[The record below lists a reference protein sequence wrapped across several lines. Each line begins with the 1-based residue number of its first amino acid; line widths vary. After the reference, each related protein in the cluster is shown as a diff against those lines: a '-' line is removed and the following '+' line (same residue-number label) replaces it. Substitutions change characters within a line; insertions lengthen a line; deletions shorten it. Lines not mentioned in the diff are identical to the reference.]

1 MNDEELI
8 AYRENLLVQLR
19 SAAEVLTIM
28 VLNAPMKPS
37 KVLKSQAEK
46 VEQIEHQ
53 LKLIVVKKS

>member
-37 KVLKSQAEK
+37 KVLKSQAKK

-53 LKLIVVKKS
+53 LKLIVVKK